1 VIDRLVFEDGK
12 AEAGYR
18 EVRIAFSSW
27 QNVNILRK
35 YWQ

>member
-18 EVRIAFSSW
+18 EVRIAFSS
-27 QNVNILRK
+27 
-35 YWQ
+35 